1 VPERF
6 RWQTAQ
12 LQEEAVGQVPERL
25 QGQATQL
32 QAQEIELEQTDQ
44 ERKQEQVVQR
54 EAEAALDHIADL
66 RGLGEDWRSGL
77 PSRNDKK

>member
-1 VPERF
+1 
-6 RWQTAQ
+6 
-12 LQEEAVGQVPERL
+12 VPERL

-54 EAEAALDHIADL
+54 EAEVSSRPDSEQHYS
-66 RGLGEDWRSGL
+66 GRSTPPASSL
-77 PSRNDKK
+77 FVRQ